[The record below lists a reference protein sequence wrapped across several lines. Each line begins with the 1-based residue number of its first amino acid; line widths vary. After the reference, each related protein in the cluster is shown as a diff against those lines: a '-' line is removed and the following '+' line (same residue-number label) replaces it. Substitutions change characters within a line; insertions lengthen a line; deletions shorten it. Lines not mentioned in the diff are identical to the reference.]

1 MIDADSSL
9 ATMGAGAYTLPLLPD
24 RSPLLV
30 YLARFP
36 EVSRRGMRDALDTI
50 ARLAVPFASA
60 EDIPWHAM
68 RYQHVAA
75 VRAHLIAHYGA
86 PASVNKALSGLRGVL
101 REAFNLGLMSADDLG
116 RCAGVKNVRGTRLPK
131 GRALSQEELAF
142 LFTACATDRPLDVR
156 DSALLAMLCTT
167 GVRRSE
173 VVALDLGNFDR
184 HSGALRV
191 LGKGDK
197 ERFVYLLNETRA
209 YQDRWISVR
218 GEMPGPY
225 FVPVKKTGALVF
237 RRLTD
242 QSVLVVVRRL
252 AVGAGIES
260 VSPHDFRRTF
270 ASDAID
276 ASKDL
281 LAVQAL
287 LGHASPATTQK
298 YDRRGERAKV
308 AAARLIRLPP
318 PRHE

>member
-1 MIDADSSL
+1 MIDDDSSL
-9 ATMGAGAYTLPLLPD
+9 ATIGAGAFTPPLQHD

-36 EVSRRGMRDALDTI
+36 EVSRRGLRDSLDTI
-50 ARLAVPFASA
+50 ARLSVPFASA
-60 EDIPWHAM
+60 EDIPWHGM

-75 VRAHLIAHYGA
+75 IRARLIEHYGA
-86 PASVNKALSGLRGVL
+86 PASVNKALSALRGVL

-116 RCAGVKNVRGTRLPK
+116 RCSNVKNVRGTRLPK
-131 GRALSQEELAF
+131 GRALSQDELGS
-142 LFTACATDRPLDVR
+142 LFTACASGKPLDVR
-156 DSALLAMLCTT
+156 DSALLSMLCTT

-173 VVALDLGNFDR
+173 IVSLDLASFDR
-184 HSGALRV
+184 TSGALRV

-197 ERFVYLLNETRA
+197 ERLVYVLNEARA
-209 YQDRWISVR
+209 YQDRWLTVR
-218 GEMPGPY
+218 GEIPGPY
-225 FVPVKKTGALVF
+225 FVPVLKNGALVF

-242 QSVLVVVRRL
+242 QSVLVIVRRL
-252 AVGAGIES
+252 AVAAGIEC

-270 ASDAID
+270 ASEAID
-276 ASKDL
+276 VSRDV

-308 AAARLIRLPP
+308 GVARMIRLPP
-318 PRHE
+318 PRQ